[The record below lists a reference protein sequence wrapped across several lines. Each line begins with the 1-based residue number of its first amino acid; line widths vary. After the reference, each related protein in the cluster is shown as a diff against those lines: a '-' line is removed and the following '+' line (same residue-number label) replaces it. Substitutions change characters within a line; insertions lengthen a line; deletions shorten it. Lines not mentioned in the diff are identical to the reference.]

1 MRVKQELFELPV
13 KKAMVKFV
21 APCILSQLVT
31 MIHSL
36 ADTFFVGQTGDPN
49 QVAGLALC
57 FPIFMLTMAVGN
69 LFGIGANS
77 MVSRLLGMK
86 TPQRAKNI
94 SAFAIWTS
102 CCVIAVASAALA
114 IFMRPILTAVGAKP
128 ETYGYARGYLIW
140 VFVIG
145 GIPTVFELVLANLL
159 RAEGCARQA
168 SLALGAGGLLNTV
181 LDPIFI
187 FVFKLGAAGAGI
199 ATFIANAFSLA
210 CLIGIFVK
218 NRGDTVLSLSPK
230 NICASAAEIKE
241 ILFIGMPSFLSVILG
256 STANSTLNHYMTAYG
271 TVNMA
276 AYGIVQ
282 KIGNLTIQI
291 TVGVASGIMPLL
303 GYHYAAKNGDRVRKI
318 CRTSTF
324 LIAGYTVL
332 CILLYELLAE
342 FLVRLFISDGETVRI
357 GAQFM
362 RRWIFSAPGM
372 CFVQLYNAIFQSMGK
387 WKQSLF
393 LSVMRQAGFL
403 IPLLIILNKAIGMY
417 GLVFAQPIAD
427 TITLV
432 IGAVLYFKTA
442 KPELMSMKGSSA
454 PV

>member
-13 KKAMVKFV
+13 KKALVKFV
-21 APCILSQLVT
+21 GPCILSQLVT
-31 MIHSL
+31 MIHSM
-36 ADTFFVGQTGDPN
+36 ADTFFVGQTGDPY

-57 FPIFMLTMAVGN
+57 FPIFMLTLAVGN

-86 TPQRAKNI
+86 CPQRAKNI
-94 SAFAIWTS
+94 SAFAVWGS
-102 CCVIAVASAALA
+102 CCVIAVVSAVLA
-114 IFMRPILTAVGAKP
+114 VFMRPILNAVGAKP
-128 ETYGYARGYLIW
+128 ETYEYASGYLTW

-145 GIPTVFELVLANLL
+145 GIPTVFELVLSNLL

-168 SLALGAGGLLNTV
+168 SIALGAGGILNTV

-187 FVFKLGAAGAGI
+187 FVFNLGTVGAGI
-199 ATFIANAFSLA
+199 ATFIANAFSLI
-210 CLIGIFVK
+210 CLLFIYVK
-218 NRGDTVLSLSPK
+218 NRGETVLSLNPK
-230 NICASAAEIKE
+230 NAHASISEIRE
-241 ILFIGMPSFLSVILG
+241 MLFIGMPSFLSVILG

-271 TVNMA
+271 NINMA

-303 GYHYAAKNGDRVRKI
+303 GYHYAAKNGDRVREI
-318 CRTSTF
+318 CRYSTI
-324 LIAGYTVL
+324 LIAAYTVL
-332 CILLYELLAE
+332 CILIYELLAE
-342 FLVRLFISDGETVRI
+342 LLVRLFIDDADTVAI

-372 CFVQLYNAIFQSMGK
+372 CFVQLYNAVFQSMGK

-403 IPLLIILNKAIGMY
+403 IPLLIILNKVIGMY
-417 GLVFAQPIAD
+417 GLVYAQPIAD
-427 TITLV
+427 TVTLIV
-432 IGAVLYFKTA
+432 GAALYFKTA
-442 KPELMSMKGSSA
+442 RPELMAMETISKQ
-454 PV
+454 